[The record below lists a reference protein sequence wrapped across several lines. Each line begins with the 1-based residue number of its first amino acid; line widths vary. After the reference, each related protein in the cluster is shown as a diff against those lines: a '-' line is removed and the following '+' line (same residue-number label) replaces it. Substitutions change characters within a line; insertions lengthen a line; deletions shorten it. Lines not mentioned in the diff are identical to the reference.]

1 MPAPGRALPPP
12 SPSRASAP
20 TRETNRTVHMSYDRL
35 CVAKGMTGQVSV
47 GKRPLPVI
55 DIRNTM

>member
-1 MPAPGRALPPP
+1 
-12 SPSRASAP
+12 
-20 TRETNRTVHMSYDRL
+20 MSHDRL
-35 CVAKGMTGQVSV
+35 CVAKGMTGQMSV